1 MKNIFFVE
9 FIKHVSLI
17 DNYIEKDDI
26 IIALSPEAASE
37 LDYRKIPYKRLQGDY
52 YSHKEY
58 IEIVPFLENQLF
70 ETITRVP

>member
-9 FIKHVSLI
+9 FIEHVSLI

-58 IEIVPFLENQLF
+58 IEIVPFL
-70 ETITRVP
+70 